1 MMYLLIFIIAYMIG
15 SISGSITIVKKYFNE
30 DIRGKGSG
38 NAGTTNTLRV
48 YGKKY
53 AVITLL
59 VDVLKGSIA
68 VLIGA
73 YLDSEY
79 GSYIAGAAVVIGHCW
94 SIFYGFSGGKGMATS
109 LGVNLVFSPLILLI
123 QLIIFVIV
131 NIFTKIVSISSIIC
145 TLFVLIYVLLFE
157 TNNTPFIIMLVINS
171 VVLIYKHKGNI
182 NKLINGNENR
192 INIVEKLFK
201 R

>member
-182 NKLINGNENR
+182 NKLINGNENK

>member
-123 QLIIFVIV
+123 QLIIFVII

-182 NKLINGNENR
+182 NKLINGNENK

>member
-182 NKLINGNENR
+182 NKLINGNENK
-192 INIVEKLFK
+192 INIVEKFFK